1 MAKIVWDKIGER
13 RYENGVDHGVL
24 YTPDNTGVYASGVA
38 WNGLVSVT
46 ESPSGAESNKQ
57 YADNI
62 VYVNLVS
69 AEEFGG
75 TIEAFMSPIEFGQH
89 DGTASP
95 SDGLYIGQQTR
106 KPFGLCYRTRVGTDT
121 DSEAG
126 YKLHLIWGA
135 QASPSEK
142 QYSTVNDS
150 PEAVTLS
157 WEFTTTPVPVEGFRP
172 TSLIIVDSTVVDPS
186 SLEVL
191 EAELYGDTDT
201 EAALPAPE
209 DVIAMFAGAVVP

>member
-24 YTPDNTGVYASGVA
+24 YTPDNNGVYNSGVA

-157 WEFTTTPVPVEGFRP
+157 WEFTTTPAPVEGFRP
-172 TSLIIVDSTVVDPS
+172 TSLIIVDSTVVDAN
-186 SLEVL
+186 SLALL
-191 EAELYGDTDT
+191 ESELYGDPDT
-201 EAALPAPE
+201 EPSLPSPD
-209 DVIAMFAGAVVP
+209 DVIAMFEGSVTP